1 MAALKTQENDASVTD
16 YLETVQPERRRR
28 ESLVLLEMM
37 RRVTGCAPR
46 MWGSSIVGFGR
57 YRYTYDSGHAGE
69 WFVTGFAPRK
79 QAMTVYVMP
88 GFGRYDALM
97 ARLGK
102 HKTGK
107 SCLYINKLEDID
119 EAVLEE
125 LVRRGYADMKANYA

>member
-1 MAALKTQENDASVTD
+1 MTALKTQENDASVTD

-46 MWGSSIVGFGR
+46 MWGSSIVGFDR
-57 YRYTYDSGHAGE
+57 YAYKYDSGREGE

-88 GFGRYDALM
+88 GFSRYDALV

-107 SCLYINKLEDID
+107 SCLYVNKLEDID
-119 EAVLEE
+119 ETVLEE
-125 LVRRGYADMKANYA
+125 LVRRGYADMKAEYA